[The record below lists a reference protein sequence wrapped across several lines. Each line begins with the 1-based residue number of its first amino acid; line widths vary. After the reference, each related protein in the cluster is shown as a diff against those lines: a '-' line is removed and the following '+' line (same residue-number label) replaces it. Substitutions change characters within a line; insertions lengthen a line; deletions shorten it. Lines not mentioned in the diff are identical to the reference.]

1 MPALSQLSIT
11 EEGVARALLRFV
23 RPAEIQTT
31 PDFPPL
37 SDNAS
42 HFFSERPP
50 EITPW
55 AYAQRIQKYAST
67 SNEVF
72 LCAMVLLQRLRYRHP
87 RLAINAYN
95 MNRLLITAVMIAAKF
110 SEYGYYSDAY
120 YSRVG
125 GIDSVGELNTLEREM
140 MRLLD
145 NNVNVNLDEM
155 YAYYARHSTRR

>member
-1 MPALSQLSIT
+1 MPALSRLSIT
-11 EEGVARALLRFV
+11 EEGVARALFRFV
-23 RPAEIQTT
+23 HPAEVEVA

-37 SDNAS
+37 SDNTS
-42 HFFSERPP
+42 YFFSEQPP
-50 EITPW
+50 EITPR
-55 AYAQRIQKYAST
+55 AYAQRIHKYAST
-67 SNEVF
+67 SSEVF
-72 LCAMVLLQRLRYRHP
+72 VCALVLLQRLRCRHS

-125 GIDSVGELNTLEREM
+125 GIDSVEEMNVLEREM

-145 NNVNVNLDEM
+145 NDVNVNREEM
-155 YAYYARHSTRR
+155 YAYYARHST